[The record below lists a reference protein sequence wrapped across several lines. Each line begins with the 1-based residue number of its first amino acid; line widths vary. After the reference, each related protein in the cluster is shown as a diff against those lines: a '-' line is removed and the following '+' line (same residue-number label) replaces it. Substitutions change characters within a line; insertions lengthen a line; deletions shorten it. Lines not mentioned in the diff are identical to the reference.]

1 MSLRT
6 YTIEL
11 RVDFDSKDKEEIM
24 LASARQ
30 SAKQLFTTASLIADN
45 RKPDIALTC
54 GDLFEGSKEISLI
67 DDAGD

>member
-54 GDLFEGSKEISLI
+54 GDLFLGAQEIDLTT
-67 DDAGD
+67 DDVE